1 MVQFYFLS
9 ILINI
14 LAGLVLV
21 YGLNLTKKDYGLS
34 LSDEDSSLSEE
45 PVFSDE
51 DDDEDPFAD
60 KKSSK
65 EVPVSKKNEKGGVV
79 AVNNPA
85 VRIILGVLAFF
96 VGVMKILSVY
106 SGDIPVVGDLLPAIA
121 GLFGG
126 TSLLIE
132 YFIYSSSYEP
142 NIPDGVQSVFIDSR
156 KYIGVLC
163 IVAGILHFIFPK
175 VLLL

>member
-21 YGLNLTKKDYGLS
+21 YGLNLTRQGEDALG
-34 LSDEDSSLSEE
+34 DEPNFDTEISE
-45 PVFSDE
+45 S
-51 DDDEDPFAD
+51 DDEDPFSD
-60 KKSSK
+60 SESSLAK
-65 EVPVSKKNEKGGVV
+65 NSVKKNEKNGVV
-79 AVNNPA
+79 AFNNPA
-85 VRIILGVLAFF
+85 VRLILGVLAFF

-106 SGDIPVVGDLLPAIA
+106 SGDIPVVGDLLPALA
-121 GLFGG
+121 GLAGG

-132 YFIYSSSYEP
+132 YFISASTYEP
-142 NIPDGVQSVFIDSR
+142 SIPDGIQSVFIDSR

-163 IVAGILHFIFPK
+163 IAAGILHFVFPK